1 MPLVGTDSSLTL
13 RMTAKD
19 CAGPQCSKRPNDPRM
34 MVATAGTG
42 PAGASKVK
50 TLAEA
55 AALVNG
61 DHLGLSGF
69 AIARNA
75 VALSH
80 ELIRQGKRELTLSG
94 CVVGLDADLLVGAGL
109 VRRLIYGGGS
119 LDRFGP
125 IQCVNRAYERGN
137 LVAEYYTSLAVCFR
151 YLAGALGLP
160 FMPIK
165 SLLESDVLEVLER
178 ETAPDAVRE
187 TSCPFTGE
195 RLVLLRALTPDVTVV
210 QAQMAD
216 EEGNARV
223 LGPLWD
229 TNEAAKAARQV
240 IVIAEELVPTEVIRQ
255 QPELTTIPGF
265 RVSAVVPLPYGA
277 HPTSLYRCYDYDA
290 EHLKLYAS
298 QSRTEEGIAEYLR
311 EFVLEPKDHFEY
323 LERIGGI
330 ARLAPLKA
338 DPILGY

>member
-1 MPLVGTDSSLTL
+1 MPLAGTDSSLML

-34 MVATAGTG
+34 MVATARTG

-55 AALVNG
+55 AALVDDG

-75 VALSH
+75 VAFSH

-195 RLVLLRALTPDVTVV
+195 RL
-210 QAQMAD
+210 
-216 EEGNARV
+216 
-223 LGPLWD
+223 
-229 TNEAAKAARQV
+229 AARQV